1 MSKPY
6 RYVSLG
12 VLFNIIGLLLNK
24 LSLLN
29 NLIQGFC
36 IVIGLTLI
44 LFGIIF
50 QEYDVIRFFNK
61 KSTKNINK

>member
-24 LSLLN
+24 LSLLK

-36 IVIGLTLI
+36 IVIGLTFI
-44 LFGIIF
+44 FFGIIF

-61 KSTKNINK
+61 RNTKKY

>member
-12 VLFNIIGLLLNK
+12 LLFNIIGLLLNK

-29 NLIQGFC
+29 NLIQGFF

-61 KSTKNINK
+61 RSTKNINK

>member
-44 LFGIIF
+44 LFSIMLKVY
-50 QEYDVIRFFNK
+50 EVIRFCNK
-61 KSTKNINK
+61 KNTNK